1 MRRNLIRFS
10 CSSCDGLIAIKPY
23 QSLRA
28 RVYDCE
34 ARQKASISNRII
46 YRLGFTIRFSFNENQ
61 RYFRI
66 QTHTNTH
73 TNNLLVDV
81 TYKLWS
87 HCLSAIRNAY
97 GCLIFILF
105 FSFPVCVKC
114 ILMFSCHKT
123 IHNDT
128 IDIWIEMPYAIHC
141 SVFSILISRKT
152 DYIYRRSNTQH
163 RLASISVMLS
173 SCFQLVYLW
182 LCSTI
187 HGINTAHER
196 TKGNVCRDREKD
208 KEQTTITCIC
218 V

>member
-73 TNNLLVDV
+73 TQTIFWLTLRINCDHIAYRQFEMPMAASFSSYFFLSPCVLSVFWCLAVIKRYTTILLTSESKCHTQSTAV
-81 TYKLWS
+81 
-87 HCLSAIRNAY
+87 
-97 GCLIFILF
+97 
-105 FSFPVCVKC
+105 FSVYWFPVKLTSFTVEA
-114 ILMFSCHKT
+114 T
-123 IHNDT
+123 HN
-128 IDIWIEMPYAIHC
+128 IDWHRFQLCFPP
-141 SVFSILISRKT
+141 VFSS
-152 DYIYRRSNTQH
+152 YIYDYARQ
-163 RLASISVMLS
+163 
-173 SCFQLVYLW
+173 Y
-182 LCSTI
+182 
-187 HGINTAHER
+187 TA
-196 TKGNVCRDREKD
+196 
-208 KEQTTITCIC
+208 
-218 V
+218 

>member
-1 MRRNLIRFS
+1 MKIN
-10 CSSCDGLIAIKPY
+10 AI
-23 QSLRA
+23 S
-28 RVYDCE
+28 
-34 ARQKASISNRII
+34 
-46 YRLGFTIRFSFNENQ
+46 GFKLT
-61 RYFRI
+61 
-66 QTHTNTH
+66 QTHTQTIFWLTLRINCDH
-73 TNNLLVDV
+73 IAYRQFEMPMAASFSSYFFLSPCVLSVF
-81 TYKLWS
+81 W
-87 HCLSAIRNAY
+87 CLAVIKRY
-97 GCLIFILF
+97 T
-105 FSFPVCVKC
+105 
-114 ILMFSCHKT
+114 T

-187 HGINTAHER
+187 HGINTTHER